1 MNSVLQK
8 LPPFMQNKWID
19 SASNY
24 KVQYGVMYS
33 PFSFLVEFIDKMAS
47 RMNDPSFKIVIKKGT
62 VPSAK
67 QTSKSSQ
74 SQAVI
79 KKINV
84 QSNSSETKVKC
95 QIQEESSKHTL
106 MECHSFLEMSLEEK
120 RDFIQKRGLCF
131 KCLCG
136 KHLAKHCKEK
146 IKWLKCNSKGH
157 CTPFHI
163 QGDSNGARQHGGES
177 SSFSDVSS
185 KCTEVCGNGSCRGNS
200 CAKTLLVK
208 IYHKGNS
215 ERALKAYAIID
226 EQSNKSFARSELLEY
241 FQDKSES
248 IEYTLSS
255 CSGKVSK
262 TGKRAQGFVIG
273 SLDGSCK
280 LDCPPLLECNAIPD
294 TKQEVATPSVA
305 RQFKHLRNI
314 EHLIPEI
321 DYSANILV
329 LIGRDLL
336 KAHHVLDQRIGRE
349 YEPYAQ
355 RLSLGWVIIGEACL
369 GLVHQ
374 TSHVNVNKTNILYNG
389 QESIFEPCQ
398 NIFEVNDTIFCKSAD
413 DDMIGLSREDRQFLN
428 QIESEMSKSSTGKL
442 SCPLPLR
449 DGRQTLPNNYT
460 HAKKR
465 IDKLL
470 ASLKRDPVKQ
480 SHFLEFM
487 ENMLV
492 KNHAELAPPVQEGQE
507 IWYLPIFGVYHP
519 QKPSKI
525 RVVFDSSAKF
535 KSVCLND
542 VLLKGP
548 DLSNNLIG
556 VLIKF
561 RKEKFA
567 AMADVDQMFF
577 NFEVDKGHRDLL
589 RFLWFKDNN
598 LSAPIVEYRM
608 RVHVFGNSPSP
619 AIATYGLRKA
629 VCPQSHGADTNCDD
643 VCHFVNNKFYI
654 DDALVSK
661 QKDQDLVNLLTR
673 TQCRLQT
680 GGKIRLHKIVSNSS
694 VVLASFPADDLAK
707 DVAEIDFSTDTPYI
721 QKSLGLSWDIVN
733 DCFTYQVQVKERP
746 FTKRGLLSVINGLF
760 DPLGFVAPVVLDG
773 RLIFRQAIQ
782 NSDLDWDD
790 PHPGD
795 ILGDWEKWVQ
805 SLSLLKT

>member
-1 MNSVLQK
+1 M
-8 LPPFMQNKWID
+8 
-19 SASNY
+19 
-24 KVQYGVMYS
+24 
-33 PFSFLVEFIDKMAS
+33 
-47 RMNDPSFKIVIKKGT
+47 
-62 VPSAK
+62 
-67 QTSKSSQ
+67 
-74 SQAVI
+74 
-79 KKINV
+79 
-84 QSNSSETKVKC
+84 
-95 QIQEESSKHTL
+95 
-106 MECHSFLEMSLEEK
+106 
-120 RDFIQKRGLCF
+120 
-131 KCLCG
+131 
-136 KHLAKHCKEK
+136 
-146 IKWLKCNSKGH
+146 
-157 CTPFHI
+157 
-163 QGDSNGARQHGGES
+163 
-177 SSFSDVSS
+177 
-185 KCTEVCGNGSCRGNS
+185 
-200 CAKTLLVK
+200 
-208 IYHKGNS
+208 
-215 ERALKAYAIID
+215 
-226 EQSNKSFARSELLEY
+226 
-241 FQDKSES
+241 
-248 IEYTLSS
+248 
-255 CSGKVSK
+255 
-262 TGKRAQGFVIG
+262 
-273 SLDGSCK
+273 
-280 LDCPPLLECNAIPD
+280 
-294 TKQEVATPSVA
+294 
-305 RQFKHLRNI
+305 
-314 EHLIPEI
+314 IPEI

-349 YEPYAQ
+349 NEPYAQ

-389 QESIFEPCQ
+389 RESIFEPCQ

-413 DDMIGLSREDRQFLN
+413 DDMIGLSREDRQFLK

-442 SCPLPLR
+442 SCPLLLC

-492 KNHAELAPPVQEGQE
+492 KNHADLAPPVQESQE

-525 RVVFDSSAKF
+525 RVVFDSSAKL
-535 KSVCLND
+535 KNICLND

-567 AMADVDQMFF
+567 AMADVEQMFF

-598 LSAPIVEYRM
+598 PSAPIVEYRM
-608 RVHVFGNSPSP
+608 RVHVFGNSRSP

-629 VCPQSHGADTNCDD
+629 VCPQSHGADTDWDD
-643 VCHFVNNKFYI
+643 VCHFVNNNFYT

-661 QKDQDLVNLLTR
+661 QKEQDLVDLLTR

-680 GGKIRLHKIVSNSS
+680 GGKICLHKIVSNSS
-694 VVLASFPADDLAK
+694 VVLANFPADDLAK
-707 DVAEIDFSTDTPYI
+707 DVAEIDFSKDTPYI
-721 QKSLGLSWDIVN
+721 QKSLGLSWNIVN

-760 DPLGFVAPVVLDG
+760 DPLGIVAPVVLDG

-790 PHPGD
+790 PFPGD

-805 SLSLLKT
+805 SLSLLKTLKVSRPFIGLSFRDSPDKELHVFSDASKEAVAAVAYLKVYDIDRKPQLGFVLGKSKLAPQHGHTIPRLELCAALLSTERATFIQRHLDIPSQSIHYYTDSEVVLGYINNTTRRFYVYVANRVDKILMSSSPSQWYHVPTHLN